1 MSLFLGRFSCIH
13 AARIWSSR
21 IALQRFYQNTLE
33 LLSNTETAARDLQ
46 VCWANRHWAIEIAQ
60 IFLQLRNEETL
71 QHLGL
76 YSVSGDEC
84 DEINRFA
91 KMFGEIIVRTASQR
105 CWTMASWSEVPPL
118 NWFSVLSQDE
128 DEVKDGLKRI
138 RGDQESVDAA
148 WHAFKTE
155 GHPELEARTI
165 SYVWF
170 LLDSALLGNT

>member
-1 MSLFLGRFSCIH
+1 M
-13 AARIWSSR
+13 
-21 IALQRFYQNTLE
+21 
-33 LLSNTETAARDLQ
+33 
-46 VCWANRHWAIEIAQ
+46 
-60 IFLQLRNEETL
+60 RNEETL

-76 YSVSGDEC
+76 YSVFGDES
-84 DEINRFA
+84 DETNRFA
-91 KMFGEIIVRTASQR
+91 KMFGEIIVPTACQR

-128 DEVKDGLKRI
+128 NEVKDGLNRI

-148 WHAFKTE
+148 WQAFNTE

-170 LLDSALLGNT
+170 FLDSTLLGNT